1 MALSVFTLADLAT
14 LDDRRVAA
22 AWIDEIN
29 RAVRDCRDRPTEK
42 AVRRVTLTAEIKP
55 GFIDDTGDCEEVKIE
70 FTFKN
75 ALPARRTR
83 EYAMMPTKN
92 GGLLYNALSPNNARQ
107 MTIDEAGNDLHDVKE
122 PE

>member
-1 MALSVFTLADLAT
+1 MALSVFTIADLAT
-14 LDDRRVAA
+14 LDDGRVAA

-29 RAVRDCRDRPTEK
+29 RAVRDCRDRPGEK
-42 AVRRVTLTAEIKP
+42 GVRRVSLTAEIKP
-55 GFIDDTGDCEEVKIE
+55 GYVDDTGDCEEVKIK

-83 EYAMMPTKN
+83 EYSMMPKKN
-92 GGLLYNALSPNNARQ
+92 GQLVYNALSPNNARQ
-107 MTIDEAGNDLHDVKE
+107 MTIDEGNDLHDVKE